1 MMTPFEM
8 AKLHLMSGSL
18 TRPWSESEYKNLQAI
33 DTIKFFY
40 VEKGFLVG
48 RLIGPE
54 AEILNVIVHPK
65 YRRLGKAR
73 YLIGKFETEAK
84 DVGSSRCFLEV
95 AESNNSAHTLYHDL
109 GYLKVGQRKNYYEFV
124 DGRKDNASILAKEI

>member
-1 MMTPFEM
+1 MTPFEM
-8 AKLHLMSGSL
+8 AKLHLVSGSL
-18 TRPWSESEYKNLQAI
+18 TRPWSESEYKNLLAT
-33 DTIKFFY
+33 DTIRFFY

-73 YLIGKFETEAK
+73 YLIFQFETEAK
-84 DVGSSRCFLEV
+84 DIGSSRCFLEV
-95 AESNNSAHTLYHDL
+95 AESNSSANKLYHDL
-109 GYLKVGQRKNYYEFV
+109 GYLKVGQRKNYYEFI

>member
-1 MMTPFEM
+1 MS
-8 AKLHLMSGSL
+8 KLHLLSGSL
-18 TRPWSESEYKNLQAI
+18 TRPWSESEYKNLLAT
-33 DTIKFFY
+33 DTIRFFY
-40 VEKGFLVG
+40 VENGFLVG
-48 RLIGPE
+48 RLVSSD

-73 YLIGKFETEAK
+73 YLIVKFEAEAK
-84 DVGSSRCFLEV
+84 SVGASRCFLEV
-95 AESNNSAHTLYHDL
+95 AESNGSAHTLYHDL

>member
-1 MMTPFEM
+1 M
-8 AKLHLMSGSL
+8 AKLHLMSGSP
-18 TRPWSESEYKNLQAI
+18 TRPWSESEYKNLLAI
-33 DTIKFFY
+33 DTIRFFY

-73 YLIGKFETEAK
+73 YLIGMFETEAK
-84 DVGSSRCFLEV
+84 DAGCSRCFLEV
-95 AESNNSAHTLYHDL
+95 AESNSSAHTLYHDL

>member
-1 MMTPFEM
+1 MTPFEM

-18 TRPWSESEYKNLQAI
+18 TRPWSESEYKNLLAT
-33 DTIKFFY
+33 DTIRFFY
-40 VEKGFLVG
+40 VENGFLVG
-48 RLIGPE
+48 RLIGSD

-73 YLIGKFETEAK
+73 YLIGKFEKEAK
-84 DVGSSRCFLEV
+84 NVGSSRCFLEV
-95 AESNNSAHTLYHDL
+95 AESNGSAHTLYHDL

>member
-1 MMTPFEM
+1 MTPFEM
-8 AKLHLMSGSL
+8 AKLHLMSCSL
-18 TRPWSESEYKNLQAI
+18 TRPWSESEYKNLLAK
-33 DTIKFFY
+33 DTIRFFY

-48 RLIGPE
+48 RLIGPD

-95 AESNNSAHTLYHDL
+95 AESNIPANTLYHDL

>member
-1 MMTPFEM
+1 MTPSEM
-8 AKLHLMSGSL
+8 AKLHSMSGSL
-18 TRPWSESEYKNLQAI
+18 TRPWSESEYKNLIAT
-33 DTIKFFY
+33 DTTRSFY
-40 VEKGFLVG
+40 VENGFLVG
-48 RLIGPE
+48 RLIGPD

-95 AESNNSAHTLYHDL
+95 AESNGSAHTLYHDL

>member
-1 MMTPFEM
+1 MTPSEM

-18 TRPWSESEYKNLQAI
+18 TRPWSESEYKNLIAK
-33 DTIKFFY
+33 DTTRSFY
-40 VEKGFLVG
+40 VENGFLVG
-48 RLIGPE
+48 SLIGPD

-65 YRRLGKAR
+65 YRRLGKAKH
-73 YLIGKFETEAK
+73 LIGKFETKAK
-84 DVGSSRCFLEV
+84 EVGSSRCFLEV
-95 AESNNSAHTLYHDL
+95 AESNSSANKLYHDL

>member
-1 MMTPFEM
+1 MTPFEM

-18 TRPWSESEYKNLQAI
+18 TRPWSESEYKNLLAT
-33 DTIKFFY
+33 DTVRFFY
-40 VEKGFLVG
+40 VENGFLVG
-48 RLIGPE
+48 RLIGSD

-73 YLIGKFETEAK
+73 YLIDKFEKEAK
-84 DVGSSRCFLEV
+84 NVGSSKCFLEV
-95 AESNNSAHTLYHDL
+95 AESNSPANKLYHDL
-109 GYLKVGQRKNYYEFV
+109 GYLKVGQRKNYYEFI